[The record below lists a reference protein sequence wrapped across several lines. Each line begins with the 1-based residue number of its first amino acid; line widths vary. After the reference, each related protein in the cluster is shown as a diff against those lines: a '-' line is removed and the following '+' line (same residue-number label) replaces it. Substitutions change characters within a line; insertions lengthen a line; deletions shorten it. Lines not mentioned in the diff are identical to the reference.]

1 MKTQM
6 TEIKDKS
13 NVQPNLELY
22 IQNTGKTE
30 AEYKA

>member
-1 MKTQM
+1 MNTQT

-13 NVQPNLELY
+13 KLQSNLERY